1 MYYEPTASSSTV
13 HVDDAEA
20 NEPVPFAGEWA
31 LDDGAVDACD
41 ILLGPTGC
49 LLAAPRRRSTTRQR
63 SPQRSHAND
72 RSHTA
77 RPPVVEL
84 VLYTSAASA
93 RSLRAMRA
101 VREVLSR
108 FDRSQVR
115 FEVVD
120 LSQSPDRGDEDA
132 VVFTPTLVKRG
143 PGPRTYIVGNLDD
156 PNLVVDLLE
165 LHGVRRRID
174 GLG

>member
-1 MYYEPTASSSTV
+1 MYYEPTAPSSTV
-13 HVDDAEA
+13 QSDDAEA
-20 NEPVPFAGEWA
+20 TESVPLAGEWA
-31 LDDGAVDACD
+31 FEVDEGTD
-41 ILLGPTGC
+41 FLLGPTGC

-63 SPQRSHAND
+63 GPQRSQAHD
-72 RSHTA
+72 RSHAA

-156 PNLVVDLLE
+156 PNLVGDLLE
-165 LHGVRRRID
+165 LHGVRRRAD
-174 GLG
+174 GRG